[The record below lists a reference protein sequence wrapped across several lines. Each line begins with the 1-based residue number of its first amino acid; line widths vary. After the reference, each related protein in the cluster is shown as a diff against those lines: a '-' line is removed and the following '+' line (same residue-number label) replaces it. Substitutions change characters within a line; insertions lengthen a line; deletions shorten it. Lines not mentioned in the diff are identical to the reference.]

1 MDLSIVLSLGGGKAV
16 KKRDKIG
23 NHFSIHNP
31 YQHNLMD
38 LSIVLSLDG
47 GKAVKKRDKFGNHFS
62 IKCLR
67 QPRQLRK
74 RRVYSIRDKQR

>member
-1 MDLSIVLSLGGGKAV
+1 MLSLGGGKAV

-67 QPRQLRK
+67 EPRQLRK
-74 RRVYSIRDKQR
+74 KRVYGIRDKQR

>member
-1 MDLSIVLSLGGGKAV
+1 MRCNLPKNDPSVSVMIILRRASQSYPHNLMDLSIVLSLGGGKAV
-16 KKRDKIG
+16 KKG
-23 NHFSIHNP
+23 
-31 YQHNLMD
+31 
-38 LSIVLSLDG
+38 
-47 GKAVKKRDKFGNHFS
+47 DKFGNHFS